1 MVKCPFC
8 QVNNVDNTIFCS
20 GCGASLLE
28 DDKPKTEPLAADE
41 RNWLGQ
47 PPVPE
52 TEPTVQLGVKS
63 VAIRLKIGPRKRV
76 VELPLDKIIQIGR
89 LDPASGVFPDVDV
102 TADIAPEKNVSRR
115 HAVLYKQEDKVV
127 IEDAGSINGTF
138 VNGKRLEPFEPESL
152 SDGDTLQLGRLLIAV
167 EILTRWR
174 GEGG

>member
-8 QVNNVDNTIFCS
+8 QTNNVDNTIFCS
-20 GCGASLLE
+20 GCGASILE

-47 PPVPE
+47 PPGPE
-52 TEPTVQLGVKS
+52 TAPSFQPGVKP

-76 VELPLDKIIQIGR
+76 VEVSLDEIIQIGR
-89 LDPASGVFPDVDV
+89 LDPASDVFPEVDV

-115 HAVLYKQEDKVV
+115 HAVLYRQEDKVV
-127 IEDAGSINGTF
+127 IEDASSINGTF
-138 VNGKRLEPFEPESL
+138 VNGKRLEPFKPEPL

-167 EILTRWR
+167 EILTRWK
-174 GEGG
+174 GDV